1 LNWTATSYEWQS
13 GGELIPAPKSLQVSA
28 SPSVVPAMK
37 PHVRRGR
44 AAKEKRI
51 QRAKAR
57 LAAPKKQAA

>member
-1 LNWTATSYEWQS
+1 MILAS
-13 GGELIPAPKSLQVSA
+13 PALQVMS
-28 SPSVVPAMK
+28 SRRVVPAMK

-57 LAAPKKQAA
+57 IAAPKKQAA